1 MPVISKIKLRIL
13 KELEKEPLHGYALS
27 KKLKV
32 SVSSIYAHLYELE
45 KNGFIASSES
55 DRRKVYRLTEKGKAL
70 LELVTK

>member
-1 MPVISKIKLRIL
+1 MSVISQIKLRIL

-45 KNGFIASSES
+45 KDGFIASSKS
-55 DRRKVYRLTEKGKAL
+55 DRRKIYRLTEKGKTL
-70 LELVTK
+70 LELIAK